1 MRNLHLIILQEFG
14 IEARRLLREWERLRL
29 RSSDYKN
36 HRIFSLRCIHQ
47 ELIPVSI
54 KLKSTLDTPKAR
66 QIIRKAEKDLLQ
78 ARIKAINNI
87 LVQVEKEIQDCRT
100 KLASIISQKRLEQC
114 QGFINKVS
122 ELRFNKVKQRQ
133 INKLNYLVS
142 KKEGNITITSNN
154 TTLNRQVQSPP
165 RACSRN
171 PTPATA
177 LLPPGEGDNSP
188 PAAVHLPLEGNS
200 LPNNQASNNNVAI
213 SSTSNNNNT
222 TSNNTTSNS
231 VSNQTNSQAS
241 QVPPLNPTPA
251 IAHLPPREGSNYL
264 LGDAHL
270 PSEAGTSPPQPNPTT
285 AREENNSSQ
294 ANPPPAT
301 NNSSRASQAGHSNN
315 PPRASRQG
323 TRHSPRHQP
332 SQPSP
337 EACTTSREGTP
348 SSTPPN
354 STSQGSSKEE
364 PNPKWV
370 INLSNKPLTPAQR
383 SVLAKGPNFAVTP
396 RQPPNL
402 EYITAIEAACT
413 KLSQQDAEEL
423 RADINRVLRSSHP
436 PKPNLTKAQNIAL
449 RELKR
454 DRDRI
459 VLTADKGVAMVVM
472 DKQDYINKS
481 NQLLNQNTY
490 KVISKDPTNTIK
502 NKLIN
507 ILKGIKTKTGLGSN
521 TYKSMYPTG
530 CVPPKFYGL
539 PKIHKPDTPLRPI
552 VSSCGSV
559 TYGVAK
565 ELAKILKP
573 LVGKSPHH
581 INSTQDFVEQAK
593 HFKLEA
599 GECLSSYD
607 VSALFT
613 SVPIDPALNIIKDL
627 LVKDNTLKERTVM
640 EVEDIILL
648 LEFCLKNT
656 YFSFQG
662 QFYEQVEGAA
672 MGSPV
677 SPIVANLYMEYLE
690 QKALSTAPNPPKFW
704 GRYVDDTFV
713 IHKEANKQSF
723 LQHINSVDPAI
734 RFTVEDNKEDG
745 SIPFLDTI
753 VKPEAD
759 GSLSITVYR
768 KPTHTDQYLQWDSH
782 HHLSAK
788 FSVIQTLSHRAS
800 IVCSN
805 PELLQKEKQHLRKAL
820 TKCNYPKWALDK
832 VEKRLNRS
840 TRQVNDGGNNS
851 AQPANHEVQS
861 KGHIVIPYTQGLC
874 ESIKK
879 ICGRYG
885 IQTHFKGGKTI
896 KNLLVSPKDKD
907 PILNQSGAIYRYQCN
922 NLGCDDEYIGE
933 TSRTFGERYKEHLK
947 APSAIHHH
955 STITGHST
963 NHNNFQIIGREGHNL
978 ARNIKESIY
987 IRVNNPSLN
996 NNIGK
1001 FNLSHIWDR
1010 VLLNTKGLTLK

>member
-1 MRNLHLIILQEFG
+1 
-14 IEARRLLREWERLRL
+14 
-29 RSSDYKN
+29 
-36 HRIFSLRCIHQ
+36 
-47 ELIPVSI
+47 
-54 KLKSTLDTPKAR
+54 
-66 QIIRKAEKDLLQ
+66 
-78 ARIKAINNI
+78 
-87 LVQVEKEIQDCRT
+87 
-100 KLASIISQKRLEQC
+100 
-114 QGFINKVS
+114 
-122 ELRFNKVKQRQ
+122 
-133 INKLNYLVS
+133 
-142 KKEGNITITSNN
+142 
-154 TTLNRQVQSPP
+154 
-165 RACSRN
+165 
-171 PTPATA
+171 
-177 LLPPGEGDNSP
+177 
-188 PAAVHLPLEGNS
+188 
-200 LPNNQASNNNVAI
+200 
-213 SSTSNNNNT
+213 
-222 TSNNTTSNS
+222 
-231 VSNQTNSQAS
+231 
-241 QVPPLNPTPA
+241 
-251 IAHLPPREGSNYL
+251 
-264 LGDAHL
+264 
-270 PSEAGTSPPQPNPTT
+270 
-285 AREENNSSQ
+285 
-294 ANPPPAT
+294 
-301 NNSSRASQAGHSNN
+301 
-315 PPRASRQG
+315 
-323 TRHSPRHQP
+323 
-332 SQPSP
+332 
-337 EACTTSREGTP
+337 
-348 SSTPPN
+348 
-354 STSQGSSKEE
+354 
-364 PNPKWV
+364 
-370 INLSNKPLTPAQR
+370 
-383 SVLAKGPNFAVTP
+383 
-396 RQPPNL
+396 
-402 EYITAIEAACT
+402 
-413 KLSQQDAEEL
+413 
-423 RADINRVLRSSHP
+423 
-436 PKPNLTKAQNIAL
+436 
-449 RELKR
+449 
-454 DRDRI
+454 
-459 VLTADKGVAMVVM
+459 MVVM
-472 DKQDYINKS
+472 DKQDYINKA

-490 KVISKDPTNTIK
+490 KVISKDPTTTIK

-507 ILKGIKTKTGLGSN
+507 ILKVIKTKTGLGSYS
-521 TYKSMYPTG
+521 YKAMYPTG

-613 SVPIDPALNIIKDL
+613 SVPIDPALNVIKDL

-753 VKPEAD
+753 VKPEVD

-800 IVCSN
+800 TVCSN

-851 AQPANHEVQS
+851 AQPANHGVQS

-874 ESIKK
+874 ESIKR

-907 PILNQSGAIYRYQCN
+907 PMLNQSGAIYRYQCN

-955 STITGHST
+955 STLTGHTT
-963 NHNNFQIIGREGHNL
+963 NHKNFQIIGREGHNL